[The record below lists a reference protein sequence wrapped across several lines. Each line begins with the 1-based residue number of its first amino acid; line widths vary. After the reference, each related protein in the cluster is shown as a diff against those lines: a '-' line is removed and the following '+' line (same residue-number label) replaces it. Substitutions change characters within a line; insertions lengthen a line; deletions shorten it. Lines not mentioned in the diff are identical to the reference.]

1 MPLSSAALMTGLTS
15 SSKRTRSPITIASI
29 PGFSPGVKAAH
40 EVRPMNGGTL
50 LKPSM
55 LTGKS
60 LRGND
65 TLTTLSETSGLPPV
79 ALAMAAGSIG
89 LTLCDGASADGLA
102 PATAGAED
110 VDPAGDVAGA
120 QGDSAQPETAIAR
133 KSALHVLVRRVVQFE
148 VMVISYQLGETV
160 RSSKLVTEFFAQF
173 RFLR

>member
-15 SSKRTRSPITIASI
+15 SSKTTRSPITIAST
-29 PGFSPGVKAAH
+29 PGFSPGVKPAH
-40 EVRPMNGGTL
+40 DVSPMNGGTL

-65 TLTTLSETSGLPPV
+65 TVTALSETSGLPPV
-79 ALAMAAGSIG
+79 ALGTAAGWIG
-89 LTLCDGASADGLA
+89 LTLCEGGAAGGLA

-120 QGDSAQPETAIAR
+120 QGDAAQPETAIAKR
-133 KSALHVLVRRVVQFE
+133 SALHVLVRRVVQFE
-148 VMVISYQLGETV
+148 VMVISFQLGETV
-160 RSSKLVTEFFAQF
+160 RASK
-173 RFLR
+173 